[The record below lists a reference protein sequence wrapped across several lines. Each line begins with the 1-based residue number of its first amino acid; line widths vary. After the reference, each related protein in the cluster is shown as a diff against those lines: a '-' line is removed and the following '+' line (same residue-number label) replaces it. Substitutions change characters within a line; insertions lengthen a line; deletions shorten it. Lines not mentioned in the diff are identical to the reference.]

1 PTHHLHAPPTIG
13 FLNGDTHPDDGVC
26 ARHYSNALA
35 RCKETLTRQ
44 GEVAPARHCRWATVA
59 GTER

>member
-1 PTHHLHAPPTIG
+1 MMVFWTATLT
-13 FLNGDTHPDDGVC
+13 PDDGVC
-26 ARHYSNALA
+26 ARHYSNSLA
-35 RCKETLTRQ
+35 KCKETLTRQ